1 MAKNQSI
8 NQELAQLEE
17 ELQALNADPACD
29 PRRQLDVL
37 NQLAWAIR
45 HFDPQRALLLSQ
57 AAYTLVQQQDYPAGR
72 LACLLNLAVLNTLI
86 APHYEVAFPLMNE
99 ALDLLESHPNATI
112 HTYLFLCLASVY
124 RLLGDYPTTQS
135 YLLQALT
142 LSRQATDP
150 ALEGFVNND
159 LGVLYRYTHQY
170 EQGLKAYQQ
179 ALVIAQATGNQQRVA
194 LALNNMGDLLNLCG
208 RTEEALP
215 CLEEALALTRQ
226 LGIKILEPSVLDS
239 LSELC
244 IQQAKYAEALAYL
257 QQAQQMVT
265 AFNNQAELATFLR
278 NIARVYQKL
287 GDWPL
292 ALEYLRQA
300 LAVAE
305 EIKLLPEIYT
315 CHQLLAEIYE
325 QQGEPAKA
333 LGHYKQFHAVK
344 EELYNEQA
352 DQKLKTLQVIH
363 ETATAKREAE
373 IYRLKNVELQAA
385 LDQVKQLS
393 GLLPI
398 CSGCKKIRDDGG
410 YWQDVAVYIR
420 DHSEAEFSHGICPD
434 CRERLYPRTRT
445 LTKGMVNNDPN
456 PIAPLNSL
464 L

>member
-1 MAKNQSI
+1 MAENQSI

-17 ELQALNADPACD
+17 ELQALNADPTRD
-29 PRRQLDVL
+29 PCRQLDVL

-45 HFDPQRALLLSQ
+45 HFDPQRALQLSQ
-57 AAYTLVQQQDYPAGR
+57 TAYTLLQEQDYPAGR
-72 LACLLNLAVLNTLI
+72 LACLLNLAVLNTLV
-86 APHYEVAFPLMNE
+86 APHYEVAFPLINE
-99 ALDLLESHPNATI
+99 ALDLLESHPNAAI
-112 HTYLFLCLASVY
+112 HTYLLLCLANIY
-124 RLLGDYPTTQS
+124 RLLGDFPATQS

-142 LSRQATDP
+142 LSRQAADP
-150 ALEGFVNND
+150 ALEGFVQND

-170 EQGLKAYQQ
+170 EQGLNAYQQ
-179 ALVIAQATGNQQRVA
+179 ALTVAQATGNHQRVA

-208 RTEEALP
+208 RAEEALP
-215 CLEEALALTRQ
+215 HLEEALALTRQ

-239 LSELC
+239 LSELY
-244 IQQAKYAEALAYL
+244 ISQEKYVEALACL

-265 AFNNQAELATFLR
+265 EFDNQAELATFLR
-278 NIARVYQKL
+278 NIARVYQKQ
-287 GDWPL
+287 GTWSL
-292 ALEYLRQA
+292 AIEYLHQA

-305 EIKLLPEIYT
+305 EIKLPIEIYT
-315 CHQLLAEIYE
+315 CHRLLAEIYE
-325 QQGEPAKA
+325 QQGEAAKA
-333 LGHYKQFHAVK
+333 LSHYKQFHTVK

-373 IYRLKNVELQAA
+373 IYRLKNVELQTA
-385 LDQVKQLS
+385 LDKVKQLS

-434 CRERLYPRTRT
+434 CRERLYPRVRSI
-445 LTKGMVNNDPN
+445 TKGMVDNDPTSTT
-456 PIAPLNSL
+456 PLSSVQ
-464 L
+464 